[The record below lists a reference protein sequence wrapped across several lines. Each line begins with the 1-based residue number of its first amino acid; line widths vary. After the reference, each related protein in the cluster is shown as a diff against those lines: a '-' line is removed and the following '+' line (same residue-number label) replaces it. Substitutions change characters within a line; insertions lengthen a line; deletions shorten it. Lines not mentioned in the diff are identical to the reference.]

1 MGKETVK
8 RFGDVIREA
17 RRKMRPPM
25 SLRKFADRV
34 GMAPAY
40 LSKVEVNLDRP
51 PAAEKVEK
59 MAEILGLDKFEL
71 LRLANRMPTEL
82 GEAFQKDA
90 RAPEFMRVA
99 MGSGLTPAQLQELI
113 DRSRAKKPK

>member
-1 MGKETVK
+1 MEEGKK

-17 RRKMRPPM
+17 RQKIRPPL
-25 SLRKFADRV
+25 SLRKFADKI

-40 LSKVEVNLDRP
+40 LSKVEANLDRA

-59 MAEILGLDKFEL
+59 MAEILGLDKIEL
-71 LRLANRMPTEL
+71 LQLANRLPTEL
-82 GEAFQKDA
+82 ADAFHKDP

-113 DRSRAKKPK
+113 EKNKVKKLK